1 MALIALLVAQGLVF
15 LVFIIAAF
23 WWLFALRRF
32 AVSRSGSTLPGL
44 RDTLSAFKDGLSNPR
59 YARLRWAI
67 LCSAALLVASA
78 ALVPILAPA

>member
-1 MALIALLVAQGLVF
+1 MALTVLLVAQGLAF

-23 WWLFALRRF
+23 WWLLALRRL
-32 AVSRSGSTLPGL
+32 AVSRSGSTFPGL
-44 RDTLSAFKDGLSNPR
+44 RDTLSAFGEGLSNPR

-78 ALVPILAPA
+78 PLVSVLTSA